1 MPTRKRR
8 SRTSIWTVSETDRQM
23 IVLSGWMAGSS
34 YWTEEEEDEED
45 EEEEEEDEEE
55 EEEDEEDEE
64 EEEEEEEAC
73 QIKTVEQFTKTGSR
87 KT

>member
-1 MPTRKRR
+1 MRQ
-8 SRTSIWTVSETDRQM
+8 TDRQM

-34 YWTEEEEDEED
+34 YWTEEEEDEE
-45 EEEEEEDEEE
+45 E
-55 EEEDEEDEE
+55 EEEDEEDEEE

>member
-1 MPTRKRR
+1 MRQ
-8 SRTSIWTVSETDRQM
+8 TDRQM

-34 YWTEEEEDEED
+34 YWTEED
-45 EEEEEEDEEE
+45 
-55 EEEDEEDEE
+55 EDEE